1 MAEGGGKVPWSLFL
15 IFLSEHTF
23 LLEPREKCQIL
34 EAAPKA
40 LNTHPALIPPALGF
54 LSVANNC
61 SSIILYI
68 GLTFL
73 HDRDMKPI
81 GTVC

>member
-40 LNTHPALIPPALGF
+40 LNTHPARFHLLWGFSLWLTIAPVLFCTLGLPF
-54 LSVANNC
+54 FMTG
-61 SSIILYI
+61 I
-68 GLTFL
+68 
-73 HDRDMKPI
+73 
-81 GTVC
+81 